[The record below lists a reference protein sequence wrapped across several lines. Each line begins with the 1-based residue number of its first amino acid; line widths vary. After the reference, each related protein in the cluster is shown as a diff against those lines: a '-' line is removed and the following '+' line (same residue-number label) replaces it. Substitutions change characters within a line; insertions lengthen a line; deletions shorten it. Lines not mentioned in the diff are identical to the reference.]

1 MTYASDPPRLR
12 ALARAL
18 PSDLALALESAEHE
32 EASFSEL
39 EQLAL
44 SVRSRAAFASSSDT
58 ARRQV
63 SGRWHGTVV
72 FQGTLGLVMLF
83 ALGAT
88 AGVLVVTGLWLGFRG
103 SSPGPGP
110 AARSS
115 AGPAWNAT
123 PRRAPTPPATASARA
138 IASQRVPSTARTG
151 GSAAT
156 TDAPNATPRVDS
168 GSEFSLVSRAQA
180 SLATDPVRALALVS
194 DHERQF
200 PNGALVE
207 ECELIAID
215 ALLRLGRHPDAQAR
229 ALKFKSRFPASV
241 HQRRIEVLLGVPA
254 TGQSHRP

>member
-1 MTYASDPPRLR
+1 MTDASDPPRLR

-44 SVRSRAAFASSSDT
+44 SVRSRAAFASSDT
-58 ARRQV
+58 ARRKAP
-63 SGRWHGTVV
+63 GLWHRTVV
-72 FQGTLGLVMLF
+72 FQAAPSLVMMF

-88 AGVLVVTGLWLGFRG
+88 AGALVVTGFALGVRF
-103 SSPGPGP
+103 SSPSAGPP
-110 AARSS
+110 ARSS
-115 AGPAWNAT
+115 AGPARSAT
-123 PRRAPTPPATASARA
+123 PRRAPRPQATVSAPA

-156 TDAPNATPRVDS
+156 TAAPSATARVDS

-200 PNGALVE
+200 PNGTLVE
-207 ECELIAID
+207 ECEVIAID
-215 ALLRLGRHPDAQAR
+215 ALLRLSRHSDAQAR
-229 ALKFKSRFPASV
+229 ALQFKRRFPASV
-241 HQRRIEVLLGVPA
+241 HQRRVEVLLGVPA
-254 TGQSHRP
+254 PAPARR